1 MAVSTDK
8 VIEIMGEDYAE
19 RFLETMYDQPV
30 ENLVAEIIALNE
42 DREDVMGH
50 GPTEDD
56 AIEHLIWL
64 LQDED

>member
-1 MAVSTDK
+1 MILHTK
-8 VIEIMGEDYAE
+8 FINP
-19 RFLETMYDQPV
+19 PV
-30 ENLVAEIIALNE
+30 HTNAFDWVALNE

-56 AIEHLIWL
+56 AIEHLLWL

>member
-1 MAVSTDK
+1 MILHTK
-8 VIEIMGEDYAE
+8 FINP
-19 RFLETMYDQPV
+19 PV
-30 ENLVAEIIALNE
+30 HTNAFDGVALTEE
-42 DREDVMGH
+42 REDVMGH